1 MVHLG
6 DPHTLP
12 WDWRDKNVAAPS
24 TPPPPLSFADCS
36 GGWGGDNNR
45 GPILLEQPLVQV
57 HHRRKGRLFFLF
69 LMKGVLFHIFYVAD
83 FFISIKILLKKNTFG
98 LTFY

>member
-6 DPHTLP
+6 DPHTPP
-12 WDWRDKNVAAPS
+12 WDWRGKNVACSAAAPS

-36 GGWGGDNNR
+36 GGWDGDNNR

-57 HHRRKGRLFFLF
+57 HDRRKGQPFF
-69 LMKGVLFHIFYVAD
+69 K
-83 FFISIKILLKKNTFG
+83 
-98 LTFY
+98 